1 MGVVGVMP
9 LALALAC
16 LLARDAAV
24 DDARTYEDQRL
35 AVVMASEGL
44 VSFAPRD
51 DDVIGFVRIVR
62 HDVFTADDPYPDW
75 LNLAHV
81 MTHED
86 IVTRE
91 LLFAEGGLFERLEE
105 TARNLRDM
113 FIFSFVRIVAV
124 RRASDGAVGVLVFT
138 RDLWSLRFE
147 QGIQLTGTS
156 VDRLLLQ
163 LTERNVLGRAKVASL
178 RFTMDPS
185 IFALGETYL
194 DRRVWGSGI
203 LAQESID
210 LIFSRQTGALEGSA
224 GGVFVGMPL
233 QSFAQEWGF
242 DATALYDVRIVRQ
255 IQDGVILT
263 YDAPSTPDVEEVK
276 RVYGQRAFDV
286 ELAGRRQFT
295 THLAP
300 HDEHGIVHRLAAGV
314 GFSDDFVEPVDESAL
329 PNEAAVERDFRAD
342 VLPAVRRTLFPF
354 AAYHAFSP
362 KHRVYEDLDTYGVS
376 EAVRLGPSLSVV
388 MGAGSK
394 AIVSSSDTVFASGAA
409 GIALDPLDGL
419 FETAIEAAARF
430 EDGDVVNRVLAARLR
445 YATAPVFLGRFLLR
459 ADVSFRRDDITNAFV
474 SLGGDNGLRG
484 YPSRAFFAFGASA
497 AQSTIEWRSLPIDL
511 WSVQLGVAAFYDA
524 GALFSLDDPAD
535 LSPED
540 LAAFGAHHSIGVG
553 VRFLFPQFNR
563 GVYRVDFAVPLDD
576 LGLRVQFSLG
586 DTQAV
591 EHTRAAF
598 DRLAPRR

>member
-1 MGVVGVMP
+1 MTPFAV
-9 LALALAC
+9 LIALAC
-16 LLARDAAV
+16 AAG
-24 DDARTYEDQRL
+24 DDAPTYEDQRL
-35 AVVMASEGL
+35 AAVMASEGL
-44 VSFAPRD
+44 VSFSPAS
-51 DDVIGFVRIVR
+51 DDVIGFVRIMR
-62 HDVFTADDPYPDW
+62 HDVFTEDDPYPDW

-81 MTHED
+81 MTQED
-86 IVTRE
+86 VVARE
-91 LLFAEGGLFERLEE
+91 LLFVEGGHFERLDE

-113 FIFSFVRIVAV
+113 FIYSFVRVVAV
-124 RRASDGAVGVLVFT
+124 RRAADGAMGVLVFT

-147 QGIQLTGTS
+147 QGFQLTGAS
-156 VDRLLLQ
+156 IDRLLLQ
-163 LTERNVLGRAKVASL
+163 LTERNLLGRAKVASL

-185 IFALGETYL
+185 IFAVGETYL

-203 LAQESID
+203 FAQESID
-210 LIFSRQTGALEGSA
+210 LLFSRQTGALEGSA

-242 DATALYDVRIVRQ
+242 DATALYDVRVVRQ

-263 YDAPSTPDVEEVK
+263 YDAPSTPDVDDVK

-295 THLAP
+295 THFGAQ
-300 HDEHGIVHRLAAGV
+300 DELGIVHRLAAGV
-314 GFSDDFVEPVDESAL
+314 GFSDDFVEPVDETAL
-329 PNEAAVERDFRAD
+329 PNVASVERDFRDD

-394 AIVSSSDTVFASGAA
+394 AIVSSSDTVFASGAV

-419 FETAIEAAARF
+419 FETAVEGAARW
-430 EDGDVVNRVLAARLR
+430 EEGDVVNRVLAARVR
-445 YATAPVFLGRFLLR
+445 YASAPAFLGRFVLR

-484 YPSRAFFAFGASA
+484 YPSRAFFAFGASS
-497 AQSTIEWRSLPIDL
+497 AQSTIEWRSLPVDIF
-511 WSVQLGVAAFYDA
+511 SAQLGVAAFYDA
-524 GALFSLDDPAD
+524 GALFSLDDAAD

-540 LAAFGAHHSIGVG
+540 LAAFGVHHSVGVG
-553 VRFLFPQFNR
+553 VRFLLPQFNR

-576 LGLRVQFSLG
+576 AGFRVQFSVG

-591 EHTRAAF
+591 EHGRAAF